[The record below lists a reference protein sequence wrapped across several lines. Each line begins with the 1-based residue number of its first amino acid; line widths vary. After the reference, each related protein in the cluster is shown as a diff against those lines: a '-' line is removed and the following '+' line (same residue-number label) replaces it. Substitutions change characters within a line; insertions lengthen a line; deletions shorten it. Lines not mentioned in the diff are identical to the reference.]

1 LNAETIPFMY
11 EVSTLHFSLVAEDK
25 DFCQCPLRELL
36 CDDIEFCFDALEWHY
51 LTQVI
56 IVSE

>member
-1 LNAETIPFMY
+1 MY